1 MKIAIQ
7 GVAGSFHDQAVRQ
20 FYNIN
25 DYELIACNTFED
37 VFKSVKNGTTEV
49 GFVAIENSLYG
60 SIHETYDMIIKY
72 RANIVGEIQL
82 PIHQQLIVLP
92 NADLADIHTVM
103 SHPAA
108 LDQCRSYIEKHLPN
122 AKIIEHH
129 DTAGAVYD
137 ISQGSDNKV
146 AAIASKTAAALYGM
160 KVLAKNIEDEPDNIT
175 RFIVISKKPLDDK
188 SGNKASLVLMTDHT
202 PGSLYRALGVFHKH
216 NVNLTKIESRHV
228 RGQPYKYQFIV
239 DAICSSDQLS
249 QMNKELD
256 TQNCRVTKLGHYLEN
271 LGS

>member
-7 GVAGSFHDQAVRQ
+7 GVAGSFHDQAVRK
-20 FYNIN
+20 FYNLDN
-25 DYELIACNTFED
+25 YELKACNTFED
-37 VFKSVKNGTTEV
+37 VFKSVKNDLAEV

-72 RANIVGEIQL
+72 KANIVGEIQL
-82 PIHQQLIVLP
+82 PIHQQLIAMP
-92 NADLADIHTVM
+92 GKNIADIQTVM

-108 LDQCRSYIEKHLPN
+108 LDQCRAYIEKHLPN

-137 ISQGSDNKV
+137 ISQGSDDKV
-146 AAIASKTAAALYGM
+146 AAIASETAASLYGM

-175 RFIVISKKPLDDK
+175 RFIVISKKPFDDK

-202 PGSLYRALGVFHKH
+202 PGSLYRALGVFNKH

-239 DAICSSDQLS
+239 DAICSPDQLT
-249 QMNKELD
+249 QMSSELS
-256 TQNCRVTKLGHYLEN
+256 TQNCKVTILGHYLEN
-271 LGS
+271 LNS

>member
-137 ISQGSDNKV
+137 ISQGSDSTV
-146 AAIASKTAAALYGM
+146 AAIASEAAATLYGM

-175 RFIVISKKPLDDK
+175 RFIVISKKPLNDK
-188 SGNKASLVLMTDHT
+188 SSNKASLILLTDHT
-202 PGSLYRALGVFHKH
+202 PGSLYRALGVFNKH

-249 QMNKELD
+249 QIMLELSK
-256 TQNCRVTKLGHYLEN
+256 QNCIVTELGHYLEN
-271 LGS
+271 LNP